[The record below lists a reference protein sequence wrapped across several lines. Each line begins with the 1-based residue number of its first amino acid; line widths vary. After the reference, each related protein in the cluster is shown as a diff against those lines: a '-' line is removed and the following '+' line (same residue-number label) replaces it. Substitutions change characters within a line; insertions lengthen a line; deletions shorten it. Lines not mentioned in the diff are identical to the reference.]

1 MLTNYFEIRRLPL
14 RIGREAELARRSY
27 NSSVDC
33 TIPTI
38 SSPTLIII
46 CVLLPT
52 VYSFYIFTVLYRI
65 FPVAYL
71 FFILSS
77 FPSFHDTFF
86 SQSYISYIV
95 NICANSIDV
104 YSIFWF
110 KSHTPQGSFITLLL
124 FPNYIIGLYRTY
136 QSIRCFTHFSIR
148 FTFIFFNYSCS
159 FLRIC
164 ICCLSHFSF

>member
-1 MLTNYFEIRRLPL
+1 MDEIDEMSIEGFEFLTDEENENNGKKVRFSSTKEVNIYSNIIKVLTNYFEIRRLPL

-52 VYSFYIFTVLYRI
+52 VYSFYIFTVLHTYVV
-65 FPVAYL
+65 FLPVAYL

-86 SQSYISYIV
+86 S
-95 NICANSIDV
+95 
-104 YSIFWF
+104 
-110 KSHTPQGSFITLLL
+110 
-124 FPNYIIGLYRTY
+124 
-136 QSIRCFTHFSIR
+136 
-148 FTFIFFNYSCS
+148 
-159 FLRIC
+159 
-164 ICCLSHFSF
+164 